1 MFGIAK
7 KKPQTFEVDSH
18 DEAGRS
24 VIIVASSEKEAVKNL
39 PEDIKEDV
47 RHGRTQL
54 RRVV

>member
-7 KKPQTFEVDSH
+7 KKQTYEVDSH
-18 DEAGRS
+18 EEGKS
-24 VIIVASSEKEAVKNL
+24 VIVIASSEKEAVKNL
-39 PEDIKEDV
+39 PENIREDV

>member
-7 KKPQTFEVDSH
+7 KKSQTFEVDSH

-39 PEDIKEDV
+39 PEEIREDV
-47 RHGRTQL
+47 RRGRTQL